1 MMAVVL
7 ALVTAACGGGG
18 SNVYEI
24 VVPLGT
30 GELLAQGE
38 TVDVMPAEIRLEV
51 GDTLKIR
58 NEDVVDQ
65 EVGPYLV
72 AAGTQFVVQFGAP
85 GLYEGIC
92 PLSGSQGYK
101 IVITE

>member
-1 MMAVVL
+1 MAVAL
-7 ALVTAACGGGG
+7 ALVSAACGGG

-58 NEDVVDQ
+58 NDDVVEQ